1 MYVYMY
7 DKELYEGDELL
18 LPLRKYL
25 QENTDYLASQH
36 VLANQVSLRPEGGF
50 NERSETWGN
59 TLMRCINENMDS
71 IRIANEMTS
80 YNNEDYE
87 RFDIISTDTD
97 EMIGHLFVITLHF
110 RDNLYG
116 PRCTV
121 WTADRED
128 LSLYPAVGI

>member
-7 DKELYEGDELL
+7 DKELYKGDKLL
-18 LPLRKYL
+18 LPLRQYL
-25 QENTDYLASQH
+25 QENTDYLANQH
-36 VLANQVSLRPEGGF
+36 VLANQVSLRLEGGF
-50 NERSETWGN
+50 DERSETWGN

-71 IRIANEMTS
+71 IRIAPEEQPF
-80 YNNEDYE
+80 NNEDYE
-87 RFDIISTDTD
+87 RFDIISTDTN

-110 RDNLYG
+110 RDSLYD

-128 LSLYPAVGI
+128 LSLYPAIGI